1 MEKKKGIKIT
11 SLYKFVFEKMEDVT
25 DVEINLR

>member
-11 SLYKFVFEKMEDVT
+11 SLYQFVEKMEDVT